1 MKRPV
6 FPGPFRRGL
15 RRLGAAGLAAGTLW
29 AVVVTAGSDSASAA
43 WAALR
48 AASPLAAL
56 KWELGDLWADDDL
69 SPAAVMTLGESPLLL
84 SARAA
89 VAELWSTERTEES
102 GADGRE
108 ETVTEPVEETPLET
122 TGETDN
128 GVPARTLVPTD
139 PSGYTVCGRSYISN
153 STDHA
158 LTVTELSEPFDARL
172 ADGEPQILILHTH
185 GSEAY
190 TPPPGTDIVW
200 SGNYRTTDSRYNV
213 VGVGDEMAEVFT
225 AAGISVLH
233 DRTLYDYSS
242 YNDAYNNALAAIET
256 YLAEYP
262 SIRFILDVHRDAI
275 GDAEGNQYKVI
286 SEIDGV
292 GTSAQMTLVMG
303 SDGSGLAHEHWM
315 ENLKLAVALQD
326 NILQSYPTLMRP
338 ILLRNSR
345 YNQHATTGSLLVEVG
360 TAGNAPEEAE
370 LAARLFGLEIL
381 APDIHTIKNNCT
393 RFMILRPDHQPIDE
407 KADKASLCLMTDH
420 RQGSLL
426 QVLRAMEDSSINMT
440 KLQSSPIPSEPWHY
454 MFHIDM
460 EFASMDDYNEVI
472 ERMRRAS
479 RELHVYGVYRRGEH
493 S

>member
-1 MKRPV
+1 MKKPA
-6 FPGPFRRGL
+6 FPGPLKRGL
-15 RRLGAAGLAAGTLW
+15 RRLGAVGLAAGTLW

-48 AASPLAAL
+48 EASPLAAL
-56 KWELGDLWADDDL
+56 KWELGDLWVEDGL

-102 GADGRE
+102 GQDGTE

-139 PSGYTVCGRSYISN
+139 PSSYTVCDRAYISN

-158 LTVTELSEPFDARL
+158 LSVSALSEPFDARL
-172 ADGEPQILILHTH
+172 SDGEPQILILHTH

-190 TPPPGTDIVW
+190 TPPAGTDIVW

-213 VGVGDEMAEVFT
+213 VGVGDVMAEVFT
-225 AAGISVLH
+225 EAGISVLH
-233 DRTLYDYSS
+233 DRTLYDYAS

-275 GDAEGNQYKVI
+275 ADAEGNQYKVI
-286 SEIDGV
+286 SQIDGV

-303 SDGSGLAHEHWM
+303 SDGSGLPHADWM
-315 ENLKLAVALQD
+315 ENLKLAVALQN
-326 NILQSYPTLMRP
+326 NILRSYPTLMRP

-345 YNQHATTGSLLVEVG
+345 YNQHATTGSLLV
-360 TAGNAPEEAE
+360 
-370 LAARLFGLEIL
+370 
-381 APDIHTIKNNCT
+381 
-393 RFMILRPDHQPIDE
+393 
-407 KADKASLCLMTDH
+407 
-420 RQGSLL
+420 
-426 QVLRAMEDSSINMT
+426 
-440 KLQSSPIPSEPWHY
+440 
-454 MFHIDM
+454 
-460 EFASMDDYNEVI
+460 
-472 ERMRRAS
+472 
-479 RELHVYGVYRRGEH
+479 
-493 S
+493 